1 MKEMISDLRVKII
14 FRTSRVGEY
23 IMQWSGQLAA
33 GLTDLAEENVARQ
46 VAQSNDHSRDRF
58 ASVTLSL
65 PDK

>member
-1 MKEMISDLRVKII
+1 MKEMIDDLRVKIFVRI
-14 FRTSRVGEY
+14 SRVGEVL
-23 IMQWSGQLAA
+23 MQWSGQLAA

-46 VAQSNDHSRDRF
+46 VAQFNDHARDRF